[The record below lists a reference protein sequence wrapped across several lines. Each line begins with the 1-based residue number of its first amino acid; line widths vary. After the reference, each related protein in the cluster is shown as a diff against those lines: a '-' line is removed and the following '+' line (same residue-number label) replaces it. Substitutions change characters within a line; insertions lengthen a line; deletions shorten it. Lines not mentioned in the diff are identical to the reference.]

1 MITRGNR
8 DSREIP
14 TRGRP
19 VTPHQLRSVHNRS
32 TTLTMAAATASART
46 SQGQGRLSARR
57 GSVSAPDPL
66 GKHANVN
73 DGPNRSTCSKLT
85 IVRVVDPAQA
95 LSSVPEPP
103 SSPGLHH
110 RRSSRR
116 HGSSSSQS
124 GNDSRLSFAI
134 SSFAPTSP
142 TQTHPPSPSFTAQN
156 STRTGSSPS
165 SSPRLRP
172 SSPSGFTRR
181 HSTSSSPAYSRPHL
195 SPEQLVGLAR
205 QSHNPRFVP
214 QSNPATSPTSLTPS
228 TASPTFTPLPPD
240 VYLPFIDR
248 PSEVTALLST
258 PPTAKLFSLLAQ
270 TFPQRGSETEGREED
285 VFTVNPSSW
294 TFELLRVWLA
304 TVDRAAANDSLWVR
318 KARKCILA
326 HSELIWERL
335 KGALGVPP
343 ELELEEDEHNQSC
356 EGATSLSRSEMES
369 AKDEIDVPAPSASP
383 RPSFQSENVVIEPI
397 FATPSS
403 IPFTLSTPSHP
414 PPLSLGASLAQ
425 STSTTQG
432 DGLQDIGEE
441 GEEEDNC
448 DNSTPQGDSKTVEP
462 ETQIHGLSISTDPV
476 PSSPARASFGLSL
489 PSSPTTG
496 SPVAD
501 GNIMELELPTS
512 PLRCRSRTDSRDS
525 VSNYMR
531 PTSRSSARRDFA
543 YHSSTSDLGDYDSE
557 RVYDPVGD
565 RVPGNPLFPS
575 NFARLAL
582 GPTLRANNPS
592 LRSSHTAPT
601 FPRFARWTPGG
612 RPPSWTEGWD
622 SVKHE
627 YAATVASGSSIG
639 VGDGE

>member
-1 MITRGNR
+1 M
-8 DSREIP
+8 
-14 TRGRP
+14 
-19 VTPHQLRSVHNRS
+19 
-32 TTLTMAAATASART
+32 ATATSRT

-73 DGPNRSTCSKLT
+73 DDPNRSTCSKLT

-95 LSSVPEPP
+95 LSSSVPEPP

-116 HGSSSSQS
+116 HGSSFSQS

-142 TQTHPPSPSFTAQN
+142 TQTHPPSPSYTAQN
-156 STRTGSSPS
+156 HSTRTGSSPS

-195 SPEQLVGLAR
+195 SPEQLVELAR
-205 QSHNPRFVP
+205 QSRNPRFVP
-214 QSNPATSPTSLTPS
+214 QVSNSATSPASLTSS
-228 TASPTFTPLPPD
+228 TTSPTFTPLAPD

-270 TFPQRGSETEGREED
+270 TFPQRGSETEDREED
-285 VFTVNPSSW
+285 VFTADPSSW
-294 TFELLRVWLA
+294 TFELLRAWLT
-304 TVDRAAANDSLWVR
+304 TVDRVAANDSLWVR
-318 KARKCILA
+318 NTRKCILA

-343 ELELEEDEHNQSC
+343 ELELEEDEHNQPC

-369 AKDEIDVPAPSASP
+369 AKDEIDVSDPLASP
-383 RPSFQSENVVIEPI
+383 RTGLPSENVVIKPI
-397 FATPSS
+397 FATSS
-403 IPFTLSTPSHP
+403 STAVALSTPSHP

-425 STSTTQG
+425 STSMIPG

-441 GEEEDNC
+441 GEEEDNG
-448 DNSTPQGDSKTVEP
+448 DDSTPQGDSKTVEP
-462 ETQIHGLSISTDPV
+462 ETQIHGLRISTDPV

-489 PSSPTTG
+489 PSSPTIG
-496 SPVAD
+496 SPVSG
-501 GNIMELELPTS
+501 GNIMELELPTP
-512 PLRCRSRTDSRDS
+512 PLRCRSRTDSRGS
-525 VSNYMR
+525 VSNCVR
-531 PTSRSSARRDFA
+531 PTSRSSASRDFA
-543 YHSSTSDLGDYDSE
+543 YHSSTSDLGDFESE
-557 RVYDPVGD
+557 RAYDPVGD

-601 FPRFARWTPGG
+601 LPRFARWTPGG
-612 RPPSWTEGWD
+612 RPPSWIEGWD

-627 YAATVASGSSIG
+627 YAATVASGSSVG
-639 VGDGE
+639 VGGGE